1 MRFPRIQDP
10 LWVLAVRNLRNPSRD
25 DFPRFVE
32 NLDSGLKAAC
42 IEQANRLIKSPAL
55 IFEDGQALIA
65 ISMVANGIRAG
76 EDTQRAKEALRGSD
90 HWGWLASE

>member
-10 LWVLAVRNLRNPSRD
+10 RWVLAVRNLRNPSKD

-42 IEQANRLIKSPAL
+42 IEQANLLIRTKAL

-65 ISMVANGIRAG
+65 VAMIANGIRP
-76 EDTQRAKEALRGSD
+76 EDTQRAKDALRASD
-90 HWGWLASE
+90 HWGWLVSE